1 MSDADASSSDG
12 GLQAERTTMA
22 WVRTA
27 LAVEATAVLAV
38 RAMRAETAAL
48 ALLAVTSACLAGFML
63 TALPRLHARRIAVM
77 HDDTIPIVA
86 PCVLAGLVIVL
97 CLVSAGFI
105 ALDR

>member
-1 MSDADASSSDG
+1 MSDANASADR

-38 RAMRAETAAL
+38 RAMHAETAAVV
-48 ALLAVTSACLAGFML
+48 LLAATSACLAGFMV
-63 TALPRLHARRIAVM
+63 TALPRLHARRLATM
-77 HDDTIPIVA
+77 QDATALCLA
-86 PCVLAGLVIVL
+86 PCVLVGVVIAL

-105 ALDR
+105 ALGH

>member
-1 MSDADASSSDG
+1 MSDDR

-38 RAMRAETAAL
+38 RAMRAETASL
-48 ALLAVTSACLAGFML
+48 VLLAATSACLAWFVLTML
-63 TALPRLHARRIAVM
+63 PALHERRLRAMRGGNAALL
-77 HDDTIPIVA
+77 A
-86 PCVLAGLVIVL
+86 PCVLCGLVIAM
-97 CLVSAGFI
+97 CLVSATLI